1 MTRKR
6 GKLLQ
11 KEEEDEEV
19 DQDLPLDKK
28 AKVDNNA
35 DVKLEN
41 VDIKKEGASSSSSSS
56 AAAASLVIIA
66 SQEFLDSQQAVSY
79 DQWDVQSWIM
89 LLEETE
95 AGKSGSASIPD
106 AYNRFLNQFPRAEK
120 FW

>member
-1 MTRKR
+1 MPRAGKR

-11 KEEEDEEV
+11 KEEEDDDEI

-28 AKVDNNA
+28 QKVD
-35 DVKLEN
+35 DSI
-41 VDIKKEGASSSSSSS
+41 DIKSEKEDAKKET
-56 AAAASLVIIA
+56 LVVIA

-95 AGKSGSASIPD
+95 ARKSGLQIIM
-106 AYNRFLNQFPRAEK
+106 FF
-120 FW
+120 